1 MQTVNKLNNTM
12 TFKKSFVLLT
22 IMISAFMV
30 KADEGMWMLHLLKQQ
45 KLSEMQKMGLKL
57 EDYDI
62 YNPDG
67 SSLKDAVVQ
76 FGGGCTGEVIS
87 SQGLVLTNHHCGYGQ
102 IQNHSSLE
110 HNYLEDG
117 FWAMSKD
124 EELPNPGLTVTFID
138 RIEDVT
144 DYVKQS
150 LERDKDQDTDG
161 VLYLSPSYLK
171 RLGVEKL
178 GADFFTDNVGMDVE
192 IKPFFEGN
200 QYFMFVKKIYSDV
213 RLVAAPPS
221 SIGKYGADTDNWTW
235 PRHTGDFS
243 VFRIYADK
251 NGNPASYSADNVPLN
266 PKRWLTIS
274 SKGTNENDFVMMMGF
289 PGTTNKFYTS
299 WEVEERR
306 DIDND
311 ILINMRKV
319 RQETMLEEMLADPQ
333 VKIQYAAKYSG
344 STNAYKRAMGS
355 NWATDMRDFVGTKLE
370 QQNRVIEWATNND
383 KPEYVEAINSIQSI
397 IDDRAKY
404 RQRSTYLLEAITRG
418 IEFANVPT
426 ASADMLAM
434 AIESDNKE
442 DIIEYS
448 QRLMSDYEKFANK
461 DYNPEVDRKV
471 AKAMI
476 NAYTSNVSE
485 KDLPE
490 YIKGLHGSFDGDVN
504 RFVDFIFDNSLFASK
519 ANIER
524 FVDNP
529 SIDKL
534 TNDPMFMFAKSVRA
548 EAAHLREKQSSYN
561 NAFNIARK
569 KYLEGILE
577 MDGLTAYAPDANLTI
592 RLAYGQLKGYKPS
605 DAVYYEY
612 QTTLDGVMEKED
624 ADNWEFV
631 VPAKLKE
638 LYRNKDF
645 GNYATQ
651 DGRMPV
657 AIAAST
663 HSTGGNSGSPI
674 LNAHGELIGINFDR
688 NWEGVGG
695 DIQYLPDYQR
705 SIIVD
710 VRYVLFVIDKYM
722 GASHLI
728 EEMDIVH

>member
-1 MQTVNKLNNTM
+1 
-12 TFKKSFVLLT
+12 
-22 IMISAFMV
+22 
-30 KADEGMWMLHLLKQQ
+30 
-45 KLSEMQKMGLKL
+45 
-57 EDYDI
+57 
-62 YNPDG
+62 
-67 SSLKDAVVQ
+67 
-76 FGGGCTGEVIS
+76 
-87 SQGLVLTNHHCGYGQ
+87 
-102 IQNHSSLE
+102 
-110 HNYLEDG
+110 
-117 FWAMSKD
+117 
-124 EELPNPGLTVTFID
+124 
-138 RIEDVT
+138 
-144 DYVKQS
+144 
-150 LERDKDQDTDG
+150 
-161 VLYLSPSYLK
+161 
-171 RLGVEKL
+171 
-178 GADFFTDNVGMDVE
+178 
-192 IKPFFEGN
+192 
-200 QYFMFVKKIYSDV
+200 
-213 RLVAAPPS
+213 
-221 SIGKYGADTDNWTW
+221 
-235 PRHTGDFS
+235 
-243 VFRIYADK
+243 
-251 NGNPASYSADNVPLN
+251 
-266 PKRWLTIS
+266 
-274 SKGTNENDFVMMMGF
+274 
-289 PGTTNKFYTS
+289 
-299 WEVEERR
+299 
-306 DIDND
+306 
-311 ILINMRKV
+311 
-319 RQETMLEEMLADPQ
+319 
-333 VKIQYAAKYSG
+333 
-344 STNAYKRAMGS
+344 
-355 NWATDMRDFVGTKLE
+355 
-370 QQNRVIEWATNND
+370 
-383 KPEYVEAINSIQSI
+383 
-397 IDDRAKY
+397 
-404 RQRSTYLLEAITRG
+404 
-418 IEFANVPT
+418 
-426 ASADMLAM
+426 MLAM

-524 FVDNP
+524 FVENP

-638 LYRNKDF
+638 LYKSKDF
-645 GNYATQ
+645 GNYETQ

-663 HSTGGNSGSPI
+663 HSTGGNSGSPL